1 MWVHVRSRP
10 LLLRPI
16 SRWYEAERDYYNVSI
31 HKIQSSEGFSIAEQ
45 SNFIISP
52 LQLFFCLPFFVHVSS
67 SRKISNVRSATWIQT
82 NDINVGTRAFKMAH
96 FRNECIICRSLHKFV
111 IKFMIIYILE
121 VITERQDPLLERD
134 SCGHSK
140 SPRFRKCEASAEI
153 LHCWWRI
160 CKKRSANWM
169 KN

>member
-1 MWVHVRSRP
+1 M
-10 LLLRPI
+10 
-16 SRWYEAERDYYNVSI
+16 
-31 HKIQSSEGFSIAEQ
+31 
-45 SNFIISP
+45 
-52 LQLFFCLPFFVHVSS
+52 
-67 SRKISNVRSATWIQT
+67 
-82 NDINVGTRAFKMAH
+82 GTRAFKMAH

-140 SPRFRKCEASAEI
+140 YFLKKNLLVFRNYETSAEI

-169 KN
+169 KKLKTFEFNGENFSNQLIMNRRRHNLSFLNHNRISLPFKCTASEIIIISHEFSISKRTFAH